1 MAQSTLGMMKVVL
14 PSSHVRLQV
23 SKRCYSILQRNIASR
38 AFLWHKSFRLQLS
51 HSSGFS
57 SRSTQEGTINIAAL
71 EPTPSQAVEA
81 DAALHADK
89 KKTRNKTDVKPWEW
103 PAVYFETGKGKLS
116 SLVTLTAAAGFAIAV
131 PVGAPFSWT
140 GIAMTS
146 AGTMLS
152 AMSAS
157 AFNQI
162 LERENDSRMVRTGRR
177 PLVIGKISPLHAS
190 IVASCAGVGGVA
202 LLAVTTNPLAASLAA
217 ANIGI
222 YTSLYTPMK
231 QKTIW
236 NTWVGAVVGAIP
248 PMIGWAAATGDLGI
262 GALVMGG
269 LLFSWQ
275 MPHFLSLAYM
285 MRKEYRLG
293 GYKMMPGE
301 PSSPELARATM
312 ACMRHCLYLEA
323 MCVGAPVLGM
333 VHPLF
338 AVEATVLNGLFAYLA
353 YDFHQKGLAGHPAK
367 TNSSARKLFLGSLL
381 YLPLLLG
388 FMVYHR
394 AVTTPAEN
402 EDVHGCPFLDA
413 SKIVSEH
420 DKQTM
425 KK

>member
-1 MAQSTLGMMKVVL
+1 MFRPLCTLASFHL
-14 PSSHVRLQV
+14 PNTPSSRAARVHLGGTFQVTLSRVDGTVNIGHDESRLAE
-23 SKRCYSILQRNIASR
+23 RNIASR

-217 ANIGI
+217 ANIG
-222 YTSLYTPMK
+222 
-231 QKTIW
+231 
-236 NTWVGAVVGAIP
+236 NA
-248 PMIGWAAATGDLGI
+248 
-262 GALVMGG
+262 
-269 LLFSWQ
+269 
-275 MPHFLSLAYM
+275 
-285 MRKEYRLG
+285 
-293 GYKMMPGE
+293 
-301 PSSPELARATM
+301 
-312 ACMRHCLYLEA
+312 
-323 MCVGAPVLGM
+323 
-333 VHPLF
+333 
-338 AVEATVLNGLFAYLA
+338 
-353 YDFHQKGLAGHPAK
+353 
-367 TNSSARKLFLGSLL
+367 
-381 YLPLLLG
+381 
-388 FMVYHR
+388 
-394 AVTTPAEN
+394 
-402 EDVHGCPFLDA
+402 DVASGCA
-413 SKIVSEH
+413 N
-420 DKQTM
+420 
-425 KK
+425 